1 MIINQGWKSKFFL
14 RFPSLWDLDFCGL
27 ALRCG
32 WNWPMRGRTGD
43 QRTNQRPGET
53 EAPDSLLGLLS
64 VNLRVLGPVS
74 GRHRTRTDEAALIVP
89 VICQKGENSWLFSF
103 LTFLSSGDVKVHFY
117 ARKHN
122 SLTMNEYL
130 FFRPPPFRQERII
143 FSIMRPGA
151 RRHSIAVGFSS
162 SSGSG
167 FGNWHEFSQ
176 ITLQRNFT
184 HITPGQAEE
193 GGRVWPIA
201 LTTSQKHSLKEI

>member
-1 MIINQGWKSKFFL
+1 
-14 RFPSLWDLDFCGL
+14 
-27 ALRCG
+27 
-32 WNWPMRGRTGD
+32 MRGQTGD

-74 GRHRTRTDEAALIVP
+74 GRLRTRTDEAALIVP

-103 LTFLSSGDVKVHFY
+103 LTFLSSVDEKFISMLENIILY
-117 ARKHN
+117 IF
-122 SLTMNEYL
+122 SMNEHL

-167 FGNWHEFSQ
+167 FGN
-176 ITLQRNFT
+176 
-184 HITPGQAEE
+184 
-193 GGRVWPIA
+193 
-201 LTTSQKHSLKEI
+201 